1 MPISLITSGRSLDQD
16 RWRQIKKGRQRLT
29 LCRPYADAGIGAQR
43 EACRKR
49 RCFSIS
55 TWRETTKQ
63 QPLRCSTKPQAG
75 TQPSK
80 TRDVD

>member
-16 RWRQIKKGRQRLT
+16 RWRQIKKGRQRLM

-63 QPLRCSTKPQAG
+63 TATPLLNQA
-75 TQPSK
+75 PSRHA
-80 TRDVD
+80 TI